1 MTVTPDQIQA
11 LYDAEVVDS
20 EGNKVGGVGQVYL
33 DDETGQPSWVTTKAG
48 LFGTAETFVPLQGAQ
63 ISSDRIA
70 VPWTKEFIKDA
81 PAPQAEGHLD
91 DTDQKNLF
99 QYYNLG
105 STGPAADTGR
115 AGDQADS
122 DNLGAEADAA
132 RSDTAQADADRAD
145 DSAGISADS
154 LTHADSDV
162 ADRSVDVDQRSDQRS
177 AQESAPRP
185 PVAPPAPFSRPTGP
199 TADATDAPAD
209 TPAEDAAVSTPPAAD
224 ATSKTAAGDVP
235 QSVVRREEELNVTKE
250 RVAAGRMT
258 IRKHVVREQRTVT
271 IPLDRE
277 EIEVIREAIADGDPI
292 HLESEG
298 HELSDDE
305 FEVILYAER
314 PIVSKRVVAKERIG
328 LSRSTLTEHHDVTA
342 EIGRE
347 EIEFEHD
354 DPADDQPFS

>member
-20 EGNKVGGVGQVYL
+20 EGHKVGGVGQVYL
-33 DDETGQPSWVTTKAG
+33 DDETGQPSWVTTKGG

-63 ISSDRIA
+63 ISPDRIA

-99 QYYNLG
+99 QYYSLG
-105 STGPAADTGR
+105 AAGPAVDTTQADHSAETITDGVGTTTEGVDSQVDPADHLV
-115 AGDQADS
+115 AGDQGSGQAV
-122 DNLGAEADAA
+122 
-132 RSDTAQADADRAD
+132 AQK
-145 DSAGISADS
+145 
-154 LTHADSDV
+154 
-162 ADRSVDVDQRSDQRS
+162 
-177 AQESAPRP
+177 SAPAA
-185 PVAPPAPFSRPTGP
+185 PVAPPAPFSRPTES
-199 TADATDAPAD
+199 TADNVEPAGTPGEEAIATN
-209 TPAEDAAVSTPPAAD
+209 PPAA
-224 ATSKTAAGDVP
+224 AAAPQAAADVP
-235 QSVVRREEELNVTKE
+235 QSVVRREEELHVTKE
-250 RVAAGRMT
+250 RVAAGRMM

-277 EIEVIREAIADGDPI
+277 EIEVIREAIAEGDPI

-347 EIEFEHD
+347 EIEVEHD
-354 DPADDQPFS
+354 DSADDQPFS